1 MEEKNTAAKTTE
13 KKPIMN
19 SFDDKKTSFFN
30 PILLIAIVVVV
41 IVGIGTGQLLARSS
55 GLVNTPA
62 ATTSGNSKDVPKG
75 TIVGS
80 SDTSTFKDST
90 EGVLEEGG
98 IDGEGE
104 FHLVRPGG
112 ESQNVYLTSSIVD
125 LSAFLKRKIK
135 IWGETHKAQKAGWL
149 MDVGR
154 VQVLE

>member
-1 MEEKNTAAKTTE
+1 MEEKKTEKKDTE

-19 SFDDKKTSFFN
+19 SFDEKKKAFFS
-30 PILLIAIVVVV
+30 PIFLVALIIVI
-41 IVGIGTGQLLARSS
+41 IVGVGTGQLLARRAGIISTPSS
-55 GLVNTPA
+55 L
-62 ATTSGNSKDVPKG
+62 TSGNSSDVPKG

-80 SDTSTFKDST
+80 SDTSTFKDNA

-112 ESQNVYLTSSIVD
+112 ESQNVYLTSTIVD
-125 LSAFLKRKIK
+125 LSKFIKRKIK
-135 IWGETHKAQKAGWL
+135 VWGETHKAQKAGWL